1 MAKQDLSNATEEL
14 KKLNQEAASTVTI
27 LQDLLKAASTNA
39 KEAAKFT
46 RESVEGY
53 KENTNNVKKLADEIK
68 AIGINQ
74 LKDRTSQ
81 EAFEKKI
88 SKALQDRNR
97 VQAKIANLEEK
108 YLNSKGKEKELIK
121 EALQI
126 LQATEETIEESVL
139 QAGKLQK
146 KFEDINKD
154 TRFFD
159 NLADLVNDIPVIS
172 KVFKEFQSASDAAR
186 EASVDGKN
194 ALLAG
199 SKQLAGALG
208 KITTAFT
215 AGAIRKGLLDFD
227 ERTTSVARNLNTS
240 RQQAEQLVKNAN
252 QAARSIA
259 GVTGKDITA
268 AQEAFANT
276 LGTTAALTE
285 KTAANFATI
294 QNKLGLSVDEASELT
309 KFSIASGEA
318 AEDLT
323 TNIIGEVQASNA
335 LNKSSIRYQDVLKDI
350 SKASKAVLVTLK
362 AQGKSLAD
370 AATNARKFGLDLNKV
385 DAIAGNLLNFEESI
399 SAELEAELLTGRQ
412 LNLERA
418 RLAAL
423 NGDIAT
429 LTQEIAANVGNA
441 EEFGRMNRIQQ
452 EAIARAVGMTREELA
467 ASLVEQQALTALGA
481 TDKNDLREK
490 VRLELERVN
499 SIADATQREK
509 ARQELIG
516 KLGDEEL
523 VRQQENRNLTELQ
536 AEAAQKTIE
545 AFDKLSPLVNEI
557 SKSIA
562 KIADNAGIIAAALT
576 GISVITLISRF
587 RGLLNIFSKIA
598 GLSKTIGGNMSG
610 LGGTATK
617 ALSEKQIAAGF
628 GGKAAKEAL
637 KTGGM
642 EAAQAAMKGGSK
654 GLAKTGGKFLGKSLL
669 KKIPIVGALASIGFG
684 LSRLA
689 EGDVLGA
696 AGEVASGLAGTIPGF
711 GTAASIGIDTAL
723 ATRDM
728 NMSTPSEI
736 EAKDFTI
743 KTHPKDEIVVAG
755 GTNLSGGTN
764 QEMIGLLKQLVSATE
779 QNRNVTVAVDGTNVF
794 KAMNT
799 SRYMS

>member
-27 LQDLLKAASTNA
+27 LQDLLKAASANA

-53 KENTNNVKKLADEIK
+53 KENTDNVKKLADEIK
-68 AIGINQ
+68 AIGVNQ

-146 KFEDINKD
+146 KFEAINKD

-199 SKQLAGALG
+199 SKQLVGALG

-215 AGAIRKGLLDFD
+215 AGAIVKGLTDFD

-240 RQQAEQLVKNAN
+240 RQQAEQLVKSAN

-294 QNKLGLSVDEASELT
+294 QNKLGLSADEASELT

-452 EAIARAVGMTREELA
+452 EAIARAVGMTREDLA

-481 TDKNDLREK
+481 KDKNDLREK

-499 SIADATQREK
+499 SITDAAQREK

-576 GISVITLISRF
+576 GISVITLVSRF

-598 GLSKTIGGNMSG
+598 GLSGTISKNLSG
-610 LGGTATK
+610 LGGTNNIVKGVDKTGRTFYRDQTGKRVTKEAGEAATK
-617 ALSEKQIAAGF
+617 A
-628 GGKAAKEAL
+628 GG
-637 KTGGM
+637 
-642 EAAQAAMKGGSK
+642 K
-654 GLAKTGGKFLGKSLL
+654 GLAKMGGKFLGKSLL

-736 EAKDFTI
+736 EAEDFTI

-755 GTNLSGGTN
+755 GTNLSGGSN
-764 QEMIGLLKQLVSATE
+764 QEMVSLLKELVTAAK
-779 QNRNVTVAVDGTNVF
+779 QGQNVTVAVDGTNVF

>member
-1 MAKQDLSNATEEL
+1 MAKQNLSNATEEL

-27 LQDLLKAASTNA
+27 LQDLLRAASANA
-39 KEAAKFT
+39 QEAAKFT
-46 RESVEGY
+46 KDSVEGY
-53 KENTNNVKKLADEIK
+53 KETTKGTLDLAKELQG
-68 AIGINQ
+68 IGINE
-74 LKDRTSQ
+74 LKNKKSQ

-97 VQAKIANLEEK
+97 LQAKIVNLEEK
-108 YLNSKGKEKELIK
+108 YLNSKGEERKLIK

-126 LQATEETIEESVL
+126 LQATEETIEESVS

-159 NLADLVNDIPVIS
+159 NLADLVQDIPVIG
-172 KVFKEFQSASDAAR
+172 KVFKEFQAASDAAR

-199 SKQLAGALG
+199 SKQLVGALG

-215 AGAIRKGLLDFD
+215 VGAISKGLADFD

-240 RQQAEQLVKNAN
+240 REQAGQLVKNAN

-259 GVTGKDITA
+259 GITGKDITA
-268 AQEAFANT
+268 AQEAFAGA

-285 KTAANFATI
+285 KTAANFATL
-294 QNKLGLSVDEASELT
+294 QNKLGLSVEDASELT

-385 DAIAGNLLNFEESI
+385 DSIAGSLLNFEESI

-452 EAIARAVGMTREELA
+452 EAIAKAVGMTREDLA

-481 TDKNDLREK
+481 KDKNDLREK

-523 VRQQENRNLTELQ
+523 IRQQENRNLTELQ
-536 AEAAQKTIE
+536 AEAAQKIIE
-545 AFDKLSPLVNEI
+545 AFDKLSPLINVI
-557 SKSIA
+557 SSVFS
-562 KIADNAGIIAAALT
+562 KIADNAGIIATVLA
-576 GISVITLISRF
+576 GISVVTLVSRF

-598 GLSKTIGGNMSG
+598 GFSGTISQNLSG
-610 LGGTATK
+610 LGGTA
-617 ALSEKQIAAGF
+617 EKITAATMKSS
-628 GGKAAKEAL
+628 GKTVYGA
-637 KTGGM
+637 
-642 EAAQAAMKGGSK
+642 AAQAAVKKGTAEAATKAGGK
-654 GLAKTGGKFLGKSLL
+654 GLAKMGGKFLGKSLL
-669 KKIPIVGALASIGFG
+669 KKIPIVGALAGIGFG

-696 AGEVASGLAGTIPGF
+696 AGEVASGLAGTIPGI
-711 GTAASIGIDTAL
+711 GTAASVGIDTAL
-723 ATRDM
+723 AARDM
-728 NMSTPSEI
+728 NMNPTNEI
-736 EAKDFTI
+736 EAEDFTI

-755 GTNLSGGTN
+755 GTNLSGGSN
-764 QEMIGLLKQLVSATE
+764 QEMVSLLKELVSAAK
-779 QNRNVTVAVDGTNVF
+779 QGQNVTVAIDGTNVF

-799 SRYMS
+799 SKYMS

>member
-1 MAKQDLSNATEEL
+1 MAL
-14 KKLNQEAASTVTI
+14 KDN
-27 LQDLLKAASTNA
+27 LKGA
-39 KEAAKFT
+39 
-46 RESVEGY
+46 G
-53 KENTNNVKKLADEIK
+53 DEIQRLNDLGTEFS
-68 AIGINQ
+68 AIYKDIGQALQGLARDSKDYGSGIRDAVKLSSDLAKSAQ
-74 LKDRTSQ
+74 ELSGFTKEDLKDRKKANDFAKKSEDLAKKRQKLESQIRVFRSQAINATKAEQAILNKVNENLSNTSDYTKQ
-81 EAFEKKI
+81 
-88 SKALQDRNR
+88 
-97 VQAKIANLEEK
+97 
-108 YLNSKGKEKELIK
+108 IK
-121 EALQI
+121 EGFDGIAE
-126 LQATEETIEESVL
+126 ANE
-139 QAGKLQK
+139 K
-146 KFEDINKD
+146 INKD

-159 NLADLVNDIPVIS
+159 NLADLVQDIPVIG
-172 KVFKEFQSASDAAR
+172 KVFKEFQAASDAAR

-199 SKQLAGALG
+199 SKQLVGALG

-215 AGAIRKGLLDFD
+215 VGAISKGLADFD

-240 RQQAEQLVKNAN
+240 REQAGQLVKNAN

-259 GVTGKDITA
+259 GITGKDITA
-268 AQEAFANT
+268 AQEAFAGA

-285 KTAANFATI
+285 KTAANFATL
-294 QNKLGLSVDEASELT
+294 QNKLGLSVEDASELT

-385 DAIAGNLLNFEESI
+385 DSIAGSLLNFEESI

-452 EAIARAVGMTREELA
+452 EAIAKAVGMTREDLA

-481 TDKNDLREK
+481 KDKNDLREK

-523 VRQQENRNLTELQ
+523 IRQQENRNLTELQ
-536 AEAAQKTIE
+536 AEAAQKIIE
-545 AFDKLSPLVNEI
+545 AFDKLSPLINVI
-557 SKSIA
+557 SSVFS
-562 KIADNAGIIAAALT
+562 KIADNAGIIATVLA
-576 GISVITLISRF
+576 GISVVTLVSRF

-598 GLSKTIGGNMSG
+598 GFSGTISQNLSG
-610 LGGTATK
+610 LGGTA
-617 ALSEKQIAAGF
+617 EKITAATMKSS
-628 GGKAAKEAL
+628 GKTVYGA
-637 KTGGM
+637 
-642 EAAQAAMKGGSK
+642 AAQAAVKKGTAEAATKAGGK
-654 GLAKTGGKFLGKSLL
+654 GLAKMGGKFLGKSLL
-669 KKIPIVGALASIGFG
+669 KKIPIVGALAGIGFG

-696 AGEVASGLAGTIPGF
+696 AGEVASGLAGTIPGI
-711 GTAASIGIDTAL
+711 GTAASVGIDTAL
-723 ATRDM
+723 AARDM
-728 NMSTPSEI
+728 NMNPTNEI
-736 EAKDFTI
+736 EAEDFTI

-755 GTNLSGGTN
+755 GTNLSGGSN
-764 QEMIGLLKQLVSATE
+764 QEMVSLLKELVSAAK
-779 QNRNVTVAVDGTNVF
+779 QGQNVTVAIDGTNVF

-799 SRYMS
+799 SKYMS

>member
-736 EAKDFTI
+736 EAEDFTI

>member
-1 MAKQDLSNATEEL
+1 MAKQNLSNATEEL

-27 LQDLLKAASTNA
+27 LQDLLKAASANA

-46 RESVEGY
+46 KDSVEGY
-53 KENTNNVKKLADEIK
+53 RENTNNVKKLAEELK
-68 AIGINQ
+68 GIGVDQ
-74 LKDRTSQ
+74 LKTRKSQ
-81 EAFEKKI
+81 EAFEKKLT
-88 SKALQDRNR
+88 KALQDRNR
-97 VQAKIANLEEK
+97 VQAKITNLEER

-121 EALQI
+121 EALEI
-126 LQATEETIEESVL
+126 LRNTEETIEESVN

-146 KFEDINKD
+146 KFEAINKD

-172 KVFKEFQSASDAAR
+172 KVFKEFQAASDAAR

-199 SKQLAGALG
+199 SKQLVGALG

-215 AGAIRKGLLDFD
+215 VGAISKGLKDFD

-240 RQQAEQLVKNAN
+240 REQAGQLVKNAN

-259 GVTGKDITA
+259 GITGKDITA

-276 LGTTAALTE
+276 LGTTAALSE
-285 KTAANFATI
+285 KTAANFATL
-294 QNKLGLSVDEASELT
+294 QNKLGLSTEEASEFT

-335 LNKSSIRYQDVLKDI
+335 LNKSSIKYQDVLKDI

-385 DAIAGNLLNFEESI
+385 DSIAGNLLDFESSI

-412 LNLERA
+412 INLERA

-441 EEFGRMNRIQQ
+441 EEFGKMNRIQQ
-452 EAIARAVGMTREELA
+452 EAIAKAVGMTREDLA

-481 TDKNDLREK
+481 KDKNDLREK

-499 SIADATQREK
+499 SIADAAQREK

-523 VRQQENRNLTELQ
+523 IRQQENRNLTELQ
-536 AEAAQKTIE
+536 AEASQKIIE
-545 AFDKLSPLVNEI
+545 AFDKLSPLIENI
-557 SKSIA
+557 SSSLA
-562 KIADNAGIIAAALT
+562 KIADNAGIIAAALA
-576 GISVITLISRF
+576 GITIVSLVSKF
-587 RGLLNIFSKIA
+587 RGLLNIFTKLA
-598 GLSKTIGGNMSG
+598 TLSKTIGGNMSG
-610 LGGTATK
+610 LSGDAAKVTAATMKDSGKTVYGAAAQSAVKKGTAEAAAK
-617 ALSEKQIAAGF
+617 A
-628 GGKAAKEAL
+628 GGKD
-637 KTGGM
+637 
-642 EAAQAAMKGGSK
+642 
-654 GLAKTGGKFLGKSLL
+654 LAKAGSKFLGKSLL
-669 KKIPIVGALASIGFG
+669 KKIPIIGVLAGIGFG
-684 LSRLA
+684 LGRLA
-689 EGDVLGA
+689 DGDVLGA
-696 AGEVASGLAGTIPGF
+696 AGEVASGLASTIPGA

-723 ATRDM
+723 AARDM
-728 NMSTPSEI
+728 SMTTPNEI
-736 EAKDFTI
+736 EAEDFTI

-755 GTNLSGGTN
+755 GTNLSGGSN
-764 QEMIGLLKQLVSATE
+764 QEMVSLLKELISATK
-779 QNRNVTVAVDGTNVF
+779 QGQNVTVAVDGTNVF

-799 SRYMS
+799 SKYMS

>member
-46 RESVEGY
+46 KDSVEGY
-53 KENTNNVKKLADEIK
+53 KENTDNVKKLADELK
-68 AIGINQ
+68 GISIDQ
-74 LKDRTSQ
+74 LKTRKSQ
-81 EAFEKKI
+81 EVFEKKLT
-88 SKALQDRNR
+88 KALQDRNR
-97 VQAKIANLEEK
+97 VQAKIINLEDK

-126 LQATEETIEESVL
+126 LQATEETIEESVS

-172 KVFKEFQSASDAAR
+172 KVFKEFQAASDAAR

-199 SKQLAGALG
+199 SKQLVGALG

-215 AGAIRKGLLDFD
+215 AGAIVKGLKDFD

-240 RQQAEQLVKNAN
+240 RQQAEQLVKSAN

-268 AQEAFANT
+268 AQEAFAGT
-276 LGTTAALTE
+276 LGTTASLTE
-285 KTAANFATI
+285 KTAANFATL
-294 QNKLGLSVDEASELT
+294 QNKLGLSVEEASELT

-318 AEDLT
+318 TEDLT

-335 LNKSSIRYQDVLKDI
+335 LNKSSIRYQDILKDI
-350 SKASKAVLVTLK
+350 SKASKAVLLTLK

-370 AATNARKFGLDLNKV
+370 AATNARKFGLDLNQV
-385 DAIAGNLLNFEESI
+385 DSIAGNLLNFEESI
-399 SAELEAELLTGRQ
+399 SAELEAELLTGKQ
-412 LNLERA
+412 FNLERA

-429 LTQEIAANVGNA
+429 LTQEIAANVGSA
-441 EEFGRMNRIQQ
+441 AEFGNMNRIQQ
-452 EAIARAVGMTREELA
+452 EAIAKAVGMTREDLA
-467 ASLVEQQALTALGA
+467 ASLVEQQALTALSA
-481 TDKNDLREK
+481 KDKNDLREK

-523 VRQQENRNLTELQ
+523 IRQQENRNLTELQ
-536 AEAAQKTIE
+536 AEASQKIIE
-545 AFDKLSPLVNEI
+545 AFDKLSPLINAV
-557 SKSIA
+557 SSLFA
-562 KIADNAGIIAAALT
+562 KIADNAGIIATVLT
-576 GISVITLISRF
+576 GISVISLVSKF

-610 LGGTATK
+610 K
-617 ALSEKQIAAGF
+617 VLSEKQISAGF
-628 GGKAAKEAL
+628 GGKAAKESL

-642 EAAQAAMKGGSK
+642 GAAQATMKSGGK
-654 GLAKTGGKFLGKSLL
+654 NLAKTGGKFLGKSLL
-669 KKIPIVGALASIGFG
+669 KKIPIIGALAGIGFG

-689 EGDVLGA
+689 DGDVLGA
-696 AGEVASGLAGTIPGF
+696 AGEVASGLASTIPGA

-723 ATRDM
+723 AARDM
-728 NMSTPSEI
+728 NMNPTNEMDV
-736 EAKDFTI
+736 EDFTI
-743 KTHPKDEIVVAG
+743 RTHPKDELVLAG
-755 GTNLSGGTN
+755 GTNLSGGSN
-764 QEMIGLLKQLVSATE
+764 QEMIGLLQKLVFATE
-779 QNRNVTVAVDGTNVF
+779 QSRQVTVAVDGEAVF
-794 KAMNT
+794 SAMGKIP
-799 SRYMS
+799 MK

>member
-39 KEAAKFT
+39 KEATKFT

-53 KENTNNVKKLADEIK
+53 KETTKGAVDLAKELQGVSVNELKNKK
-68 AIGINQ
+68 
-74 LKDRTSQ
+74 SQ

-97 VQAKIANLEEK
+97 IQAKIVNLEEK
-108 YLNSKGKEKELIK
+108 YLNSKGEERKLIK

-126 LQATEETIEESVL
+126 LQATEETIEESVD

-146 KFEDINKD
+146 RFEKINSD

-159 NLADLVNDIPVIS
+159 NLSELVQDLPVIG
-172 KVFKEFQSASDAAR
+172 KVFKEFQAAADAAR
-186 EASVDGKN
+186 EASAEGKN
-194 ALLAG
+194 SLLAG
-199 SKQLAGALG
+199 SKQLLGALG

-215 AGAIRKGLLDFD
+215 TGAIVKGLTDFD

-240 RQQAEQLVKNAN
+240 RQQAEQLVKSAN

-268 AQEAFANT
+268 AQEAFANS

-418 RLAAL
+418 RLASL

-452 EAIARAVGMTREELA
+452 EAIAKAVGMTREELA

-481 TDKNDLREK
+481 RDKNDLREK

-509 ARQELIG
+509 ARQELIS

-536 AEAAQKTIE
+536 AEASQKIIE
-545 AFDKLSPLVNEI
+545 AFDKLSPLINAV
-557 SKSIA
+557 STLFA
-562 KIADNAGIIAAALT
+562 KIADNAGIIATVLA
-576 GISVITLISRF
+576 GISVVTLISRF
-587 RGLLNIFSKIA
+587 RGLLNIFSKIS
-598 GLSKTIGGNMSG
+598 GFSGTISKNLSG
-610 LGGTATK
+610 LGGTAEKVTAATMKDSGKTVYGAAAQSAVKKGTAEAATK
-617 ALSEKQIAAGF
+617 A
-628 GGKAAKEAL
+628 GG
-637 KTGGM
+637 
-642 EAAQAAMKGGSK
+642 K
-654 GLAKTGGKFLGKSLL
+654 GLAKVGGKFLGKSLL
-669 KKIPIVGALASIGFG
+669 KKIPIVGALAGIGFG

-696 AGEVASGLAGTIPGF
+696 AGEVASGLAGTIPGV

-723 ATRDM
+723 AARDM
-728 NMSTPSEI
+728 NMSTPNEI
-736 EAKDFTI
+736 EAEDFTI
-743 KTHPKDEIVVAG
+743 KTHPKDELVIAG
-755 GTNLSGGTN
+755 GTNLSGGAN
-764 QEMIGLLKQLVSATE
+764 QEMIGLLKQLISATE
-779 QNRNVTVAVDGTNVF
+779 QSRQVTVSVDGEKVF
-794 KAMNT
+794 SAMG
-799 SRYMS
+799 RVPMK